1 MRLPARALRA
11 LGGVLGFGGCLPMLA
26 MLPSGVAGVL
36 AAVGVKF
43 TSGPFAPVA
52 DFLSPA
58 AKPLLV
64 VATLTLVA
72 GVLHCGRLPA
82 AVGAAG
88 GTLLYLSMYVLPSGP
103 GQVDG
108 MAGMAP
114 TAPATN
120 APAFYL
126 GLALFVSAYV
136 LPLIYRRRGLCR
148 PVLSRRRSHPRRT
161 AASSG

>member
-1 MRLPARALRA
+1 
-11 LGGVLGFGGCLPMLA
+11 MLA
-26 MLPSGVAGVL
+26 MLPSGL
-36 AAVGVKF
+36 AAFLAAFGVTT

-52 DFLSPA
+52 EFLSPV

-82 AVGAAG
+82 AVAAAG
-88 GTLLYLSMYVLPSGP
+88 GTLLYLSMYVLPSPPSGEP
-103 GQVDG
+103 HMRG
-108 MAGMAP
+108 MADMAP
-114 TAPATN
+114 TAPTTATTN
-120 APAFYL
+120 AVVFYL

-148 PVLSRRRSHPRRT
+148 PVLSRRRRHSQT